1 MFWVFTA
8 LALQGF
14 GGVLPVAERVL
25 VHERRWMSEK
35 EFVETLAIAQALPG
49 PNIINMSLMVGDR
62 HFGARGAAAGILG
75 MLALPM
81 VVVLTLATVYQTFA
95 DRVLVQGMLLGM
107 GAAAVG
113 LIGGMA
119 LRLVRTQG
127 DYRLGWLFGV
137 ATFVAMAIFH
147 LKLALVLLMF
157 GAPSFLVRYWQRR
170 RWPGSDGPTTPAQGS

>member
-1 MFWVFTA
+1 MFTA

-137 ATFVAMAIFH
+137 ATFVAMAILH